1 MTTDHEANVLGDA
14 WCEIDQWRPILWEA
28 RQHQNLWPAYWLNH
42 NLDISDSYNAY
53 LPISYKTDW
62 IVTYFFNFQELHCLK
77 QYNKK
82 TKYLVGLHRHEHQ
95 LIIKLV

>member
-1 MTTDHEANVLGDA
+1 MYYSKLIAKNRNTHQDDMTTDHEANVLGDA

-53 LPISYKTDW
+53 WPISYKTDW
-62 IVTYFFNFQELHCLK
+62 IVTYFFLIFRNFI
-77 QYNKK
+77 
-82 TKYLVGLHRHEHQ
+82 V
-95 LIIKLV
+95 